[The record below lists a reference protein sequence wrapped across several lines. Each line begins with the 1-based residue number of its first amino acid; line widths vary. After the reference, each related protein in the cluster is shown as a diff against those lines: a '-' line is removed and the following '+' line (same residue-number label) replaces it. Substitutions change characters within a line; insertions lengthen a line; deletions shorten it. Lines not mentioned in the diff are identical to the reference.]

1 MFYFL
6 FCLLAVYE
14 FFALGFVFGCF
25 SVDEEFCHIWDYP
38 PFRWG
43 AYLIA
48 PILLWYAIGYNIK
61 KMMNKR
67 S

>member
-1 MFYFL
+1 MLCNL

-14 FFALGFVFGCF
+14 IFALGFVFGCF
-25 SVDEEFCHIWDYP
+25 YVDEEFCHIWDYP
-38 PFRWG
+38 HFRWG
-43 AYLIA
+43 AYLLA
-48 PILLWYAIGYNIK
+48 PILLWGAIEYNIK